1 MTQFA
6 SNKQWM
12 WFKRLILFGFAAW
25 LICVMVLVVAI
36 HITGT
41 QDTAQ
46 ESDVII
52 VLGAGLNDDETPGYA
67 LTRRS
72 LHAAELWKQ
81 GYAPNII
88 CSGGYTGGHQ
98 RSEADGC
105 REILLSQGIPSGAIV
120 LENQSHS
127 TEENAIYSRSILEAN
142 NWSTAI
148 LVTDSFHI
156 LRSRIIFQS
165 LGYTV
170 TLSPVPWQE
179 INSIGYYIS
188 LTGREIVAYHW
199 HIFKD
204 LLRLNVT
211 SVPFAIN
218 TNHLKVQ

>member
-1 MTQFA
+1 VTKLA
-6 SNKQWM
+6 SNKWWM

-25 LICVMVLVVAI
+25 LICVIVLVIAI

-46 ESDVII
+46 ASDVII

-105 REILLSQGIPSGAIV
+105 HDILLSQGIPSEVIV

-127 TEENAIYSRSILEAN
+127 TEENAIYSQQFMEEN

-156 LRSRIIFQS
+156 LRSRIIFESQ
-165 LGYTV
+165 GYTV

-179 INSIGYYIS
+179 INNTGFYIS
-188 LTGREIVAYHW
+188 MLGREIVAFHW

-204 LLRLNVT
+204 LLRLQVT
-211 SVPFAIN
+211 SVPFATIPIS
-218 TNHLKVQ
+218 QP

>member
-1 MTQFA
+1 MTA
-6 SNKQWM
+6 LRANSWWI
-12 WFKRLILFGFAAW
+12 WFKRLFLIGFGVW
-25 LICVMVLVVAI
+25 LSLVVALVIAI

-41 QDTAQ
+41 LDTAQ
-46 ESDVII
+46 ASDVII

-72 LHAAELWKQ
+72 LHAAVLWMD
-81 GYAPNII
+81 GYARNII

-105 REILLSQGIPSGAIV
+105 RDILLSQGIPSEAIV

-127 TEENAIYSRSILEAN
+127 TEENAIYSRQFMEAN

-148 LVTDSFHI
+148 LVSDSFHM

-165 LGYTV
+165 QGYSV
-170 TLSPVPWQE
+170 TLSPVRWQD
-179 INSIGYYIS
+179 INSIGSYITM
-188 LTGREIVAYHW
+188 LGREIVAYHW

-204 LLRLNVT
+204 MLRLRVT

-218 TNHLKVQ
+218 TNYLKVK

>member
-1 MTQFA
+1 MTRQA
-6 SNKQWM
+6 SHKW
-12 WFKRLILFGFAAW
+12 WIRLKRLILFGVAAW
-25 LICVMVLVVAI
+25 LLCVIMLVIAI
-36 HITGT
+36 HSTGT

-46 ESDVII
+46 ASDVII

-88 CSGGYTGGHQ
+88 CSGGQTGGHQ

-105 REILLSQGIPSGAIV
+105 HDILLSQGIPSEVIV

-127 TEENAIYSRSILEAN
+127 TEENALYSRRFMEEN

-165 LGYTV
+165 QGYTV
-170 TLSPVPWQE
+170 TLSPVRWQE
-179 INSIGYYIS
+179 INNFSSYVTM
-188 LTGREIVAYHW
+188 LGREIVAYHW

-204 LLRLNVT
+204 LLRLQVT
-211 SVPFAIN
+211 SVPFATISIS
-218 TNHLKVQ
+218 QP

>member
-1 MTQFA
+1 MTA
-6 SNKQWM
+6 LSSNSWWI
-12 WFKRLILFGFAAW
+12 WFKRLLLIGFGVW
-25 LICVMVLVVAI
+25 LILVLALVIAI

-41 QDTAQ
+41 RDTAQ

-88 CSGGYTGGHQ
+88 CSGGHTGGHQ

-105 REILLSQGIPSGAIV
+105 RDILLSQGIPSEMIV

-127 TEENAIYSRSILEAN
+127 TEENAIYSRNFMEEN

-156 LRSRIIFQS
+156 LRSRIIFESQ
-165 LGYTV
+165 GYNV
-170 TLSPVPWQE
+170 TLSPVPWQD
-179 INSIGYYIS
+179 INNIGSYVAM
-188 LTGREIVAYHW
+188 LGREIVAYHW

-204 LLRLNVT
+204 LLRLEIT
-211 SVPFAIN
+211 SVPFAF
-218 TNHLKVQ
+218 LSPK

>member
-1 MTQFA
+1 MTKLA
-6 SNKQWM
+6 SNKWWM
-12 WFKRLILFGFAAW
+12 RFKRLILFGFAAW
-25 LICVMVLVVAI
+25 LICVIMLVIAI

-72 LHAAELWKQ
+72 LHVAELWKQ

-88 CSGGYTGGHQ
+88 CSGGHTGGHQ

-105 REILLSQGIPSGAIV
+105 RDILLQEGVPSEIIL

-127 TEENAIYSRSILEAN
+127 TEENALYSRTLMEQN

-165 LGYTV
+165 QGYTV
-170 TLSPVPWQE
+170 TLSPVRWQE
-179 INSIGYYIS
+179 INNTGFYIS
-188 LTGREIVAYHW
+188 MLGREIVAYHW
-199 HIFKD
+199 HIFKN
-204 LLRLNVT
+204 LFRLQVT
-211 SVPFAIN
+211 SVPFATIPIS
-218 TNHLKVQ
+218 QP